1 MSSIAQST
9 INPAC
14 AACNSDKAQHS
25 YTPRT
30 PLTRHH
36 FRARARG
43 AEARFQSSNKT
54 DKSRPNENKDGGKV
68 MKILNAK
75 VVESRKEEPG
85 TEPDRRADTWLIEGK
100 LEQDIMGWENMKI
113 DVPAPEVGAE
123 IVETTM
129 ADAKRFTI
137 RTRGEPKVHKGSR
150 LAVTVREAQT
160 A

>member
-1 MSSIAQST
+1 LLKAPSTLRVQRAIRTKRNTPTLQGLRSHVIIFEHEHEREAQ
-9 INPAC
+9 
-14 AACNSDKAQHS
+14 
-25 YTPRT
+25 R
-30 PLTRHH
+30 R
-36 FRARARG
+36 
-43 AEARFQSSNKT
+43 RFQSSNKT

-100 LEQDIMGWENMKI
+100 LEQDLMGWENMKI

>member
-1 MSSIAQST
+1 
-9 INPAC
+9 
-14 AACNSDKAQHS
+14 
-25 YTPRT
+25 
-30 PLTRHH
+30 
-36 FRARARG
+36 
-43 AEARFQSSNKT
+43 
-54 DKSRPNENKDGGKV
+54 

-100 LEQDIMGWENMKI
+100 LEQDLMGWENMRI
-113 DVPAPEVGAE
+113 DVAAAEIGAE

-150 LAVTVREAQT
+150 FAVAAREAQT

>member
-1 MSSIAQST
+1 
-9 INPAC
+9 
-14 AACNSDKAQHS
+14 
-25 YTPRT
+25 
-30 PLTRHH
+30 
-36 FRARARG
+36 
-43 AEARFQSSNKT
+43 
-54 DKSRPNENKDGGKV
+54 

-100 LEQDIMGWENMKI
+100 LEQDLMGWETMKI
-113 DVPAPEVGAE
+113 NVPAAEIGAE

-137 RTRGEPKVHKGSR
+137 RTHGEPKVHKGSQFGV
-150 LAVTVREAQT
+150 AVREAQT

>member
-1 MSSIAQST
+1 MSFV
-9 INPAC
+9 
-14 AACNSDKAQHS
+14 QHKK
-25 YTPRT
+25 
-30 PLTRHH
+30 L
-36 FRARARG
+36 
-43 AEARFQSSNKT
+43 EARFQSSNRT
-54 DKSRPNENKDGGKV
+54 SKSRPIENKDGGKI

-85 TEPDRRADTWLIEGK
+85 TEPDRRPDTWLIEGK
-100 LEQDIMGWENMKI
+100 LEHDLMGWENMKI
-113 DVPAPEVGAE
+113 DVPAPEIGAE

-150 LAVTVREAQT
+150 FAVAVREAQT